1 MVRCRTPP
9 VVFGH
14 LLSRRQRRCPHLSS
28 DDQGLIGFDVGT
40 EGWIVR
46 PEWPQTP

>member
-1 MVRCRTPP
+1 MGSIMVFVCFNGGPP
-9 VVFGH
+9 VGVRNEG
-14 LLSRRQRRCPHLSS
+14 
-28 DDQGLIGFDVGT
+28 DQGLIGFDVGT